1 MGAFLASRGVN
12 MKLGLVL
19 STNDPETCWNVFR
32 LGAIARG
39 EGHNV
44 KTFLVNRGV
53 EIEGIKSEK
62 FDVMGMC
69 GKYMDAGG
77 EMLACTTCLRFRHK
91 EGSAACP
98 LSSQKE
104 LLKMVEES
112 DKVLTFG

>member
-1 MGAFLASRGVN
+1 

-39 EGHNV
+39 EGHSV
-44 KTFLVNRGV
+44 KMFLVNRGV
-53 EIEGIKSEK
+53 EIEEIKQEK
-62 FDVMGMC
+62 LDVMGMC
-69 GKYMDAGG
+69 RKYLDSGG
-77 EMLACTTCLRFRHK
+77 EILACTTCLRFRQK
-91 EGSAACP
+91 EGSVACP
-98 LSSQKE
+98 MSSQKE